1 MTLHLSQIFLTD
13 ALTFINQFS
22 VLSCQFSVT
31 ATADSSRSFASLRAC
46 PESAEGTTPAASRF
60 AHARKTASL
69 VAIHN
74 PPAIQIV
81 RRKFDCDFV
90 SRQYPYKVLP
100 HLAGNVRQYL
110 VLIFELHLEH
120 GIGQRLDHR
129 CHHFNRVFFTHRLLK
144 KAFAWLLA
152 KSQQLKAATG
162 SKSPALAAL
171 PPRNA
176 QSARCNCRRA
186 LRPST
191 CRSKPWSRDDPN
203 SPSAQSPG
211 PYPRSTP
218 RPGPSCQS
226 SESAALH
233 AASSRCRAPQI
244 LAPR

>member
-1 MTLHLSQIFLTD
+1 MPACCAEDRRLQFVPWCSYYPCRCLCLEFSQITRTTPLRWMTLHLSQIFLTD

-22 VLSCQFSVT
+22 VLSCQFSLT

-46 PESAEGTTPAASRF
+46 PESAEGMTPAASRF
-60 AHARKTASL
+60 AHACKTASL

-144 KAFAWLLA
+144 KAFGWLLA
-152 KSQQLKAATG
+152 LG
-162 SKSPALAAL
+162 L
-171 PPRNA
+171 
-176 QSARCNCRRA
+176 
-186 LRPST
+186 
-191 CRSKPWSRDDPN
+191 
-203 SPSAQSPG
+203 
-211 PYPRSTP
+211 
-218 RPGPSCQS
+218 
-226 SESAALH
+226 
-233 AASSRCRAPQI
+233 
-244 LAPR
+244 